1 MIIVS
6 NACADVSFTTH
17 RDEKSSLKP
26 RKRLREANYANPAG
40 ICQRP
45 EKCFQSGWVKKN
57 GVQLMPWC

>member
-45 EKCFQSGWVKKN
+45 EKRFQSCSAKN
-57 GVQLMPWC
+57 GVHLMPWC